1 MGNKVIQEIDPLEV
15 IRDIGKKNKRLQAK
29 LLQRI
34 ELHVNRTDAEYPELR
49 KFILDETSGFT
60 RSILKDI
67 FGDIEFLLGD

>member
-1 MGNKVIQEIDPLEV
+1 MSGKIVQEVDPLEV

-34 ELHVNRTDAEYPELR
+34 ELHIDRNSPEYADLR

>member
-1 MGNKVIQEIDPLEV
+1 MNAKIIQEVDPLEV

-34 ELHVNRTDAEYPELR
+34 ELHVDRNSEDYGDLR